1 MAASS
6 LPALVAADPTLA
18 LGLLVR
24 MAAVVAGG
32 GLAMFPRIDLRV
44 QAALAIALAAA
55 ALPLAAV
62 APPVGRPTTL
72 PLVAGEAAIGLGLG
86 LAVAVVFAAAAWA
99 GGLLGSVAGL
109 SWADDF
115 TPDSGAGQGGAAA
128 LAGWLAVAGFLAAGG
143 HLAVIGGL
151 LESVARFP
159 VGCLAAAGPGGLLE
173 LIRPLPAAALELAF
187 ALAAPALLAVL
198 AFHVTAALCLRS
210 VNFAA
215 GAGLIQAAA
224 SLVLLA
230 AVWQAA
236 ASWTGGFATAV
247 HRQLDQS
254 LSELRP

>member
-1 MAASS
+1 MASSS

-18 LGLLVR
+18 FGVLVR

-44 QAALAIALAAA
+44 QAALALALAAA
-55 ALPLAAV
+55 ALPTAAV
-62 APPVGRPTTL
+62 APPVGRPAAL
-72 PLVAGEAAIGLGLG
+72 PLLAGEAAIGFSLG
-86 LAVAVVFAAAAWA
+86 LAVAVVFAAASWA

-115 TPDSGAGQGGAAA
+115 TPDAAGGQGGAAA

-143 HLAVIGGL
+143 HLAVIAGL

-159 VGCLAAAGPGGLLE
+159 VGCLAAAGPSGLID
-173 LIRPLPAAALELAF
+173 LIRPLPAVALELAF
-187 ALAAPALLAVL
+187 SLATPALVAVL

-210 VNFAA
+210 VRFAA

-224 SLVLLA
+224 SLVLMA
-230 AVWQAA
+230 AVWQATA
-236 ASWTGGFATAV
+236 TWTGGFATAV
-247 HRQLDQS
+247 HRQLDRS